1 MGLSPR
7 RRHCANSRHQTP
19 HLFRRKHCG
28 SRCDTDSSRTR
39 PDRQSPAIRN
49 CGGGSLP
56 GYEQCQSLGIAAS
69 KVFLTTAKFLIQAL
83 SIMSKLV
90 VYGTPASTYVR
101 TVRLLLEEIAVDYT
115 LHRVDILNGENQS
128 AEYLAKHPFGKV
140 PTIEVNGELLYE
152 TAVITEYLDATL
164 ADRKFSFFDP
174 MLQARMRQIMAIIDS
189 YLFGPAI
196 GSIVVQR
203 LILPSLGRNTDE
215 AKVKNAIAPAQ
226 TAIEAIE
233 SLAADST
240 YLLGSEASIA
250 DFYLIPILMYLF
262 QTPEF
267 EVITAQTPKLRRW
280 RDELSQLPNVQ
291 KLCAKL
297 QSNRRQEIRG
307 VELEQL

>member
-1 MGLSPR
+1 
-7 RRHCANSRHQTP
+7 
-19 HLFRRKHCG
+19 
-28 SRCDTDSSRTR
+28 
-39 PDRQSPAIRN
+39 
-49 CGGGSLP
+49 
-56 GYEQCQSLGIAAS
+56 
-69 KVFLTTAKFLIQAL
+69 
-83 SIMSKLV
+83 MSKLV

-115 LHRVDILNGENQS
+115 LHRVDIVNGENKS
-128 AEYLAKHPFGKV
+128 PEYLAKNPFGKV

-164 ADRKFSFFDP
+164 ADRKFSFSDP

-189 YLFGPAI
+189 YLFSPAI
-196 GSIVVQR
+196 GSIVVQP
-203 LILPSLGRNTDE
+203 LIVPSLGRKTDE

-233 SLAADST
+233 SLAAGSP

-250 DFYLIPILMYLF
+250 DFYLIPILMYVF

-280 RDELSQLPNVQ
+280 RDELSQLPNVK
-291 KLCAKL
+291 KLCA
-297 QSNRRQEIRG
+297 
-307 VELEQL
+307 